1 MIPLKSLK
9 SWELRC
15 WGRHLW
21 AAALALCV
29 VACAGTPKLPS
40 QGGTWLEVKTENITL
55 WTNAGAHAA
64 RELVQRMELQRL
76 VVLGLMRVQTRTR
89 PIFAVA
95 FRRASQLR
103 SMADTSGLAFAWDER
118 NPILMPVVVLSLEN
132 DEDYVINHELTHAV
146 SHSIVRNQPRWLA
159 EGMATYFE
167 SAVPDATTR
176 VAQAGLPNEG
186 LRRHMSGRS
195 RLPTTRTLFACNS
208 IECTD
213 PDFYAASWLLFS
225 YLINREH
232 ARLGRYLAMLDADAD
247 PSDAWRTVFS
257 DLTPEAL
264 DLAIGRNLGSFAL
277 PEVRVEPKHVAMQG
291 RNLEDADLLAT
302 RALLG
307 GMFGRGEPLREAL
320 EVLDRSPT
328 HLLAALIAS
337 SNGHKLSTA
346 HAREIARAHPA
357 DARAWLLL
365 LSSSTEPSDR
375 ALATEKLCALGLPTR
390 QLRCQKG
397 ERPARN

>member
-15 WGRHLW
+15 WVRHLW
-21 AAALALCV
+21 AAALALCL

-76 VVLGLMRVQTRTR
+76 VVLGLMRVKTRTR

-103 SMADTSGLAFAWDER
+103 SMADISGLAFAWDEN
-118 NPILMPVVVLSLEN
+118 NPSMMPVVALSYEN
-132 DEDYVINHELTHAV
+132 DEDYIINHELAHAV
-146 SHSIVRNQPRWLA
+146 SFSIVRNQPRWLA

-167 SAVPDATTR
+167 SGVPDETTR
-176 VAQAGLPNEG
+176 IAQVGLPHDG
-186 LRRHMSGRS
+186 LRRYLSGNH
-195 RLPTTRTLFACNS
+195 RLPTTRQLFSCKS
-208 IECTD
+208 VECTD

-232 ARLGRYLAMLDADAD
+232 GRLGHYLAMIDAGIDHAV
-247 PSDAWRTVFS
+247 AWQTVFS

-264 DLAIGRNLGSFAL
+264 DLTIGRDIGSFAL
-277 PEVRVEPKHVAMQG
+277 PEVRVEPKPIAMQG
-291 RNLEDADLLAT
+291 RELSDVDLLAT
-302 RALLG
+302 RALLDS
-307 GMFGRGEPLREAL
+307 MFGRDEPLRVAR
-320 EVLDRSPT
+320 EVLERAPT
-328 HLLAALIAS
+328 HLLAALIAVS
-337 SNGHKLSTA
+337 HGHKLAATQ
-346 HAREIARAHPA
+346 ARAITEAHPT
-357 DARAWLLL
+357 DARAWLMLL
-365 LSSSTEPSDR
+365 TSATEPSDQ
-375 ALATEKLCALGLPTR
+375 ALATEKICALGSPTR
-390 QLRCQKG
+390 RLRCQKG